1 MPIERNGPAEMKRS
15 KAKTA
20 KKTAN
25 KPAKKGARPATGRA
39 QATAVRTSPEL
50 RATIDG
56 WASRQPDRPARSEA
70 IRRLV
75 ELGLGSQLKESR
87 NTKAAAKASDMA
99 GQQID
104 RLFDPSA
111 SDAERQE
118 RKRRLLK
125 GPKEFR
131 DLRANKPP
139 QKR

>member
-1 MPIERNGPAEMKRS
+1 MKRS
-15 KAKTA
+15 KAKQS
-20 KKTAN
+20 KKA
-25 KPAKKGARPATGRA
+25 ARRLTGRA
-39 QATAVRTSPEL
+39 QVTAVRTSPQL

-56 WASRQPDRPARSEA
+56 WASRQPDKPPRSEA

-87 NTKAAAKASDMA
+87 GTKGAAKASDMA

-104 RLFDPSA
+104 RLIDPSA
-111 SDAERQE
+111 SDAERQQ
-118 RKRRLLK
+118 RKRRLLR

-131 DLRANKPP
+131 DLRDNKPR

>member
-1 MPIERNGPAEMKRS
+1 MKRS
-15 KAKTA
+15 KAKRA
-20 KKTAN
+20 KKAVR
-25 KPAKKGARPATGRA
+25 RPTGRA
-39 QATAVRTSPEL
+39 QTTAVRTSPQL

-56 WASRQPDRPARSEA
+56 WALRQPDKPSRSEA

-75 ELGLGSQLKESR
+75 EVGLGSQLKESR
-87 NTKAAAKASDMA
+87 STRAAAKASDMA

-104 RLFDPSA
+104 RLIDPSA
-111 SDAERQE
+111 SDAERQQ

-131 DLRANKPP
+131 DLRDNKPQ

>member
-1 MPIERNGPAEMKRS
+1 MKRS

-20 KKTAN
+20 ANKTASKTAN
-25 KPAKKGARPATGRA
+25 KTAKKGARRATGRA
-39 QATAVRTSPEL
+39 QVTAVRTSPEL

-56 WASRQPDRPARSEA
+56 WASRQPDKPARSEA
-70 IRRLV
+70 MRRLV
-75 ELGLGSQLKESR
+75 ELGLGMQHKESR
-87 NTKAAAKASDMA
+87 SSRAAAKASDMA

-131 DLRANKPP
+131 ELRDNKPQP
-139 QKR
+139 KR